1 MSDYALSARL
11 LVLSAGLLVAS
22 LFAAPA
28 VAQPIEPRPAEWGEV
43 SAEALKRTA
52 HPTDSNATAI
62 ILSDIGE
69 SELRRNNTWSFE
81 RERRIQLLSESAYE
95 DYGTHTV
102 YLYDEYE
109 RIKNIEAATY
119 VLEDGEVVRYEL
131 DDDDIFEEEVNENVD
146 KVSFTLPNLELGA
159 IIEYKYEIRSDQSFL
174 QPWQFQGQE
183 PTVYSEYSVKIPEF
197 LKYTVVGRGSEPF
210 AEQNR
215 EQTYSN
221 LSNRISAD
229 RFFWAVHNAPAIRE
243 EAFMTT
249 PNDYVRAIR
258 FKLNKIVDPI
268 TSEVYEVMGSWKD
281 VAVDLMESF
290 RFGRE
295 LGRHGE
301 VRDLTDETV
310 AGLSSSVEKQNAIYK
325 VVQSRIDWNGQQQFL
340 LKRNLDEVLESGTGS
355 SAEINMLLCS
365 MLQEADVE
373 AYPML
378 ISTRNHGA
386 VTTLYPSVDQFNE
399 VIVAV
404 KTEDGYTFLDAT
416 DDHRPAGLLPER
428 ALNGQGWLVDK
439 SEPQWVTIP
448 PTGARIRSTLIR
460 ASLTK
465 DGTISGLM
473 NVSNKSFFAVMS
485 RNALADSNPEEVVR
499 ESLFDTEVA
508 LSGTNISNQNVLAEP
523 LKIRSS
529 FSIPN
534 YAQVAGDFI
543 YVKPVIADAITEN
556 PLTAEERS
564 FPIDLPSP
572 VQHTYTLSLQLPDGY
587 VVEDLPENKRV
598 RLKDQS
604 GTFVRITQ
612 SKDNALTM
620 RIQAVIRKTKFAPSE
635 YDELKRFFAE
645 LVATHAEPIVLKKA
659 PEGASSANA
668 DAAESASG
676 K

>member
-11 LVLSAGLLVAS
+11 LVLSAGLLIAS
-22 LFAAPA
+22 LFAATA
-28 VAQPIEPRPAEWGEV
+28 AAQPIDPRPAEWGEV
-43 SAEALKRTA
+43 SSEALMRTA

-109 RIKNIEAATY
+109 RIKDIKASTY
-119 VLEDGEVVRYEL
+119 VLQDGEVVRYEL

-146 KVSFTLPNLELGA
+146 KVSFTLPNLEPGA

-174 QPWQFQGQE
+174 QPWQFQGTE

-210 AEQNR
+210 AEQDR

-249 PNDYVRAIR
+249 PKDYIRAIE
-258 FKLNKIVDPI
+258 FKLNKVVDPV
-268 TSEVYEVMGSWKD
+268 TSEQYAVMGSWED
-281 VAVDLMESF
+281 LAVDLMDDFS
-290 RFGRE
+290 FGRE

-310 AGLSSSVEKQNAIYK
+310 EGLSSTVEKQNAIYQ
-325 VVQSRIDWNGQQQFL
+325 VVQDRIEWNGKQRFL
-340 LKRNLDEVLESGTGS
+340 LDRNLDEVLESGTGT
-355 SAEINMLLCS
+355 SADINLLLCS
-365 MLQEADVE
+365 MLQEADVD
-373 AYPML
+373 AYPVL
-378 ISTRNHGA
+378 ISTRDHGA
-386 VTTLYPSVDQFNE
+386 ITTLYPALNQFNE

-404 KTEDGYTFLDAT
+404 KKEDGYTFLDAT

-439 SEPQWVTIP
+439 SEPQWVAIP

-465 DGTISGLM
+465 DGTVSGLM
-473 NVSNKSFFAVMS
+473 NVTNQSFFAVMS
-485 RNALADSNPEEVVR
+485 RNALADSDPEEVVR
-499 ESLFDTEVA
+499 ESLFDTEVS
-508 LSGTNISNQNVLAEP
+508 LSSTNISNEDVLAEP
-523 LKIRSS
+523 LKIQSS

-556 PLTAEERS
+556 PLTAAERS
-564 FPIDLPSP
+564 FPMDLPSP

-598 RLKDQS
+598 QLKNQS

-635 YDELKRFFAE
+635 YGALKQFFAS

-659 PEGASSANA
+659 PEDASSANA